1 MAEVGKREVKD
12 YSISFYKLAQ
22 AASSSGVSQS
32 LARADSAARVG
43 PARSAWASFSDRS
56 SRAMTPW

>member
-43 PARSAWASFSDRS
+43 HRTLHVGFLHRPEFAGND
-56 SRAMTPW
+56 PW